1 MFVVSEA
8 WKQSWP
14 GGAVGVLAMNGL
26 ANPKGHPELEKRKAA
41 LEKKLRARYAGLDRA
56 ALRVLPVMEAYT
68 AYYRGFKKTYHL
80 QLHLE
85 SVVFKNKPIP
95 SVAALVEVMFMAE
108 LDTLHLTAGHD
119 LDIVRP
125 PVGIYVSDG
134 SERFVRINGQE
145 QQLKTR
151 DMYIADAEGV
161 LSTIIYGP
169 DQRTRITGDT
179 RRALFTTYAPPGV
192 GEETVLHHLQE
203 IRDYVL
209 VVAPQAQVETLE
221 VHSAG

>member
-1 MFVVSEA
+1 
-8 WKQSWP
+8 
-14 GGAVGVLAMNGL
+14 MNDL
-26 ANPKGHPELEKRKAA
+26 ANPKGHPELQRRKAA
-41 LEKKLRARYAGLDRA
+41 LEDKLRAQYAGLDRA
-56 ALRVLPVMEAYT
+56 GLRALPVMEAYT
-68 AYYRGFKKTYHL
+68 AYYKGFKKTYHL
-80 QLHLE
+80 QLQLE

-95 SVAALVEVMFMAE
+95 SVAALVEAMFMAE

-125 PVGIYVSDG
+125 PVGIYVADG

-145 QQLKTR
+145 QQLKAR
-151 DMYIADAEGV
+151 DMYVADAEGV

-169 DQRTRITGDT
+169 DQRTCITGKT
-179 RRALFTTYAPPGV
+179 RRALFTTYGPPGV

-203 IRDYVL
+203 IRDYAL
-209 VVAPQAQVETLE
+209 LVAPQAQVETLE